1 MFALLS
7 APVRRT
13 ACCAVLMVAAVSAAL
28 PSPASAIEMF
38 TFYGDGSRVGLPNL
52 EVPVEAYPGI
62 PLRSDRIRARRRAMQ
77 AGPGST
83 VRLGPTG
90 LPTRPG
96 GVTIRAMPTNQM
108 PASQIPTNQIPGRQ
122 IPATRMPATKMP
134 AAQPEVVQPPV
145 PEAP

>member
-1 MFALLS
+1 MFVLLS

-13 ACCAVLMVAAVSAAL
+13 ACCAALISAALSATL

-38 TFYGDGSRVGLPNL
+38 TFFGDGSRVGLPNL

-62 PLRSDRIRARRRAMQ
+62 PLRSDRLRARRRAMQ
-77 AGPGST
+77 AGPGTT

-96 GVTIRAMPTNQM
+96 GVTIRAMPTSQRPGTRIPGTQM
-108 PASQIPTNQIPGRQ
+108 PAKQL
-122 IPATRMPATKMP
+122 PAL
-134 AAQPEVVQPPV
+134 QPEAVLPPV
-145 PEAP
+145 PQAP